1 MTTVNPMSPGAKRPR
16 KPRMLIEVRREE
28 VLDAALR
35 LLNRGG
41 YKAVSMEA
49 VSREAA
55 LAKPR
60 VYAAYPG
67 VEPLLL
73 ALLERERDR
82 AIAAL
87 AEAMPAVEDGVTFD
101 DILVAA
107 ATNLL
112 QSVAANPE
120 SWRLLLLPADG
131 APVQVRDNF
140 ADAREFA
147 LAQLRA
153 LLTWGLDHRPGLA
166 DLDLDLTAISLLA
179 VGEQAAR
186 MLLGQPEQFT
196 AQRFGRFTRT
206 LLDMLSPLP
215 R

>member
-1 MTTVNPMSPGAKRPR
+1 MTTVNPVSPAAKRPR

-41 YKAVSMEA
+41 YQAVTMEA
-49 VSREAA
+49 VSREAE

-87 AEAMPAVEDGVTFD
+87 TDAMPTFDAGANFD
-101 DILVAA
+101 DILVGA

-112 QSVAANPE
+112 ESVAANPE
-120 SWRLLLLPADG
+120 SWRLLLLSADG
-131 APVQVRDNF
+131 APGEVRDNF
-140 ADAREFA
+140 EEARAFA

-153 LLTWGLDHRPGLA
+153 LLEWGRDHRPGLA
-166 DLDLDLTAISLLA
+166 ELDLDLTAISLLA
-179 VGEQAAR
+179 IGEQGAR
-186 MLLGQPEQFT
+186 MLLGQPEQFS
-196 AQRFGRFTRT
+196 AQRFARFTRS
-206 LLDMLSPLP
+206 LLDMMSPPP

>member
-1 MTTVNPMSPGAKRPR
+1 MTTVRAMSPAALRPR

-41 YKAVSMEA
+41 YQVVTMEA
-49 VSREAA
+49 VLREAD

-60 VYAAYPG
+60 VHAAYPG

-73 ALLERERDR
+73 ALVERERGR

-87 AEAMPAVEDGVTFD
+87 TEAMPGFDDGADFD
-101 DILVAA
+101 DILVEA
-107 ATNLL
+107 ATSLL

-131 APVQVRDNF
+131 APDDARENF
-140 ADAREFA
+140 ADARAPAFW
-147 LAQLRA
+147 LANPR
-153 LLTWGLDHRPGLA
+153 H
-166 DLDLDLTAISLLA
+166 SLLS
-179 VGEQAAR
+179 VSG
-186 MLLGQPEQFT
+186 GSPEVCST
-196 AQRFGRFTRT
+196 
-206 LLDMLSPLP
+206 
-215 R
+215 

>member
-1 MTTVNPMSPGAKRPR
+1 MKPAAARPR
-16 KPRMLIEVRREE
+16 QPRMQIEVRREQ
-28 VLDAALR
+28 VLDGALR

-41 YKAVSMEA
+41 YAAVTMEA
-49 VSREAA
+49 VSREVE

-82 AIAAL
+82 AL
-87 AEAMPAVEDGVTFD
+87 ATLADAMPNFEAGAKFD

-112 QSVAANPE
+112 HAVEANPD
-120 SWRLLLLPADG
+120 SWRPLLIPADD
-131 APVQVRDNF
+131 APPQVRDNF
-140 ADAREFA
+140 EAGRQFA

-153 LLTWGLDHRPGLA
+153 LLEWGRDQRPGLA
-166 DLDLDLTAISLLA
+166 DLDLDLMAISLLA
-179 VGEQAAR
+179 VGEQGAR
-186 MLLGQPEQFT
+186 MVLSQPEEFT
-196 AQRFGRFTRT
+196 AQRFARFTRS
-206 LLDMLSPLP
+206 LLDHMTSHP
-215 R
+215 

>member
-1 MTTVNPMSPGAKRPR
+1 MTTVRAMSPAAPRPR
-16 KPRMLIEVRREE
+16 KPRMQIEVRREE

-73 ALLERERDR
+73 ALVERERDR

-87 AEAMPAVEDGVTFD
+87 TEAMPAFEDGASFD

-112 QSVAANPE
+112 ASVAANPE
-120 SWRLLLLPADG
+120 SWRLLLLPADE
-131 APVQVRDNF
+131 APGEVRDNF
-140 ADAREFA
+140 AEAREFA

-153 LLTWGLDHRPGLA
+153 LLEWGREHRPGLA
-166 DLDLDLTAISLLA
+166 EVDVELTAYSLLA
-179 VGEQAAR
+179 IGEQGAR
-186 MLLGQPEQFT
+186 LLVSEPEAFT
-196 AQRFGRFTRT
+196 AQRFGRFTRS
-206 LLDMLSPLP
+206 LLDMMSPPP

>member
-1 MTTVNPMSPGAKRPR
+1 MTSVNPMSSAAKRPR

-35 LLNRGG
+35 LLHRGG
-41 YKAVSMEA
+41 YQAVSMEA
-49 VSREAA
+49 VSREAD

-73 ALLERERDR
+73 ALVERERGR
-82 AIAAL
+82 AIASL
-87 AEAMPAVEDGVTFD
+87 TEAMPAFGDGADFD

-112 QSVAANPE
+112 ESVAANPE

-131 APVQVRDNF
+131 APSEVRENF
-140 ADAREFA
+140 AEAREFA

-153 LLTWGLDHRPGLA
+153 LLEWGRDHRPGLA
-166 DLDLDLTAISLLA
+166 DLDLELTALSLLA
-179 VGEQAAR
+179 VGEQGAR
-186 MLLGQPEQFT
+186 LLVCQPEAFT
-196 AQRFGRFTRT
+196 AQRFGRFTRS
-206 LLDMLSPLP
+206 LLDMLSPPP